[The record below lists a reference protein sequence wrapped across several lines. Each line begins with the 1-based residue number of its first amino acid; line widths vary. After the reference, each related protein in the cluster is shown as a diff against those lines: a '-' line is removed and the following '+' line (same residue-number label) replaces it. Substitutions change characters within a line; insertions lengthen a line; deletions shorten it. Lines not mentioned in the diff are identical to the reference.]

1 VPTSCS
7 AAGQLLTNQQLED
20 ETEELKRKPRL
31 ALEAVLPLRPV
42 RNAELTSAECPPAT
56 DQTVSAD
63 LKKAIMQARNAK
75 GMSQK
80 DLAQKLMTDVKTVQE
95 YESGKAIP
103 NNALIAKME
112 RELGAKLPR
121 APKK

>member
-1 VPTSCS
+1 MSKV
-7 AAGQLLTNQQLED
+7 AGKTNQQLED

-56 DQTVSAD
+56 DQTVSSD